1 MTFLTQFLANC
12 YTSHIPVFAFVR
24 GQHQQYSI
32 SDKRELHF
40 LIFGAAD
47 IFWDPWAD
55 LLLTIHREAWATIDL
70 QKDGLQIIHKED
82 VKAKNLSN
90 KKWNF
95 ANELL

>member
-1 MTFLTQFLANC
+1 M
-12 YTSHIPVFAFVR
+12 FAFVR

-47 IFWDPWAD
+47 IFCDPWAD
-55 LLLTIHREAWATIDL
+55 LLLTVHKEARATIDL
-70 QKDGLQIIHKED
+70 QKDGLQIISEED

>member
-1 MTFLTQFLANC
+1 M
-12 YTSHIPVFAFVR
+12 FAFVR

-40 LIFGAAD
+40 LILGAAD
-47 IFWDPWAD
+47 IFCDPWAD
-55 LLLTIHREAWATIDL
+55 LFLTVHKEARATIDL
-70 QKDGLQIIHKED
+70 QKDGLQIISEED

>member
-1 MTFLTQFLANC
+1 M
-12 YTSHIPVFAFVR
+12 FAFVR

-47 IFWDPWAD
+47 IFCDPWAD
-55 LLLTIHREAWATIDL
+55 LFLTVHKEARATIDL
-70 QKDGLQIIHKED
+70 QKDGLQIISEED